1 MRHNNRIFV
10 TIAAIL
16 LLFVAVCAA
25 QAGEYA
31 LLKEVTAL
39 GDGSSVNLGS
49 DKIRQF
55 TCAASLGGTIPT
67 NATVKFKGSVNGMK
81 WLDLATYIITPV
93 EYLSNGTFTGAA
105 TGWTLGVGWAYGT
118 NNVAKTAGAGPLSQA
133 LATMVTTPYKG
144 ETYLLNFT
152 ISGWVKGSPTVTMMG
167 GTGTGTAVTADGTYS
182 RSITTSDTTGAL
194 TFTPS
199 ASDDEYTI
207 DNISLVR
214 NEDGFHVVNK
224 SVRHIK
230 GSYTAK
236 TGGAAD
242 TAITLECSEGG
253 N

>member
-1 MRHNNRIFV
+1 MKLKKRIF
-10 TIAAIL
+10 IAAAIVF
-16 LLFVAVCAA
+16 LFLTVCQAYAA
-25 QAGEYA
+25 EHT
-31 LLKEVTAL
+31 LLKGVTAL
-39 GDGSSVNLGS
+39 GDGSGFDLGV

-55 TCAASLGGTIPT
+55 TCPVSLGGTIPT
-67 NATVKFKGSVNGMK
+67 TATVKLKGSVNGII
-81 WLDLATYIITPV
+81 WLDLGTYTVTPV

-105 TGWTLGVGWAYGT
+105 TGWTLGTGWAYGT
-118 NNVAKTAGAGPLSQA
+118 NNVVKTTGAGTLSQS

-167 GTGTGTAVTADGTYS
+167 GTGTGTAVTGDGTYS
-182 RSITTSDTTGAL
+182 WTIVTTATTGAL

-207 DNISLVR
+207 DDVKLIR
-214 NEDGFHVVNK
+214 NENGLHVVNK

-242 TAITLECSEGG
+242 TAITMECSEGG